1 MNEDTVDSHEKL
13 SAQMILAFIFGV
25 IFVSAI
31 LYLSLKN
38 PSLNSFTRMIFL
50 VVLSLA
56 AGGVGGILPGFII
69 AGDPSKLVRAGGALA
84 VFLVVLYFGSRF
96 IPPTI
101 DPPIMPVQDPSLVSN
116 KFVSAVDAE
125 KYEEAYDLTSKA
137 FKSGMSYFFFTEN
150 SKKISA
156 KLGTSSARSMI
167 KQEVLESPAGMAE
180 GFYCNTTYAVDYSKS
195 SVKIYQNINLIG
207 EKEAND
213 WRVFGVWFYVKDSNG
228 NFVPVDFNSPK
239 PL

>member
-1 MNEDTVDSHEKL
+1 MNEETAGSHGKL
-13 SAQMILAFIFGV
+13 SAQMVLAFIFGV
-25 IFVSAI
+25 IFVSVI
-31 LYLSLKN
+31 LYLSLTN

-69 AGDPSKLVRAGGALA
+69 AGDPNKLVRAGGALA

-96 IPPTI
+96 IPPTT
-101 DPPIMPVQDPSLVSN
+101 DPPFKPAQDPSLVAN
-116 KFVSAVDAE
+116 KFVSAIDAA
-125 KYEEAYDLTSKA
+125 KDEEAYDLTSKA

-156 KLGTSSARSMI
+156 KLGASIARSMVEQ
-167 KQEVLESPAGMAE
+167 KFLESPAGMAA

-213 WRVFGVWFYVKDSNG
+213 WRVFGVWFYVKDSSG
-228 NFVPVDFNSPK
+228 NFLPVDFNSPN
-239 PL
+239 PP